1 MDNDKLLKNVNLCY
15 LPLAKLQE
23 WLKENNLW
31 EKNFTETKKQWKQEL
46 KSNFSSFF
54 IDAELLIIEK
64 DIILLQVADENVR
77 EYLTKTYQIQEQTI
91 CQKLFGENKHLILL
105 TEQQWQETKE
115 KVKEKQENCFVL
127 LKDEESIKSNLTK
140 WLEKNN

>member
-1 MDNDKLLKNVNLCY
+1 MDNTRLLENTNLCY
-15 LPLAKLQE
+15 LSLVKIQE
-23 WLKENNLW
+23 WMKENNLW
-31 EKNFTETKKQWKQEL
+31 EKNFIETKKQWQKEL
-46 KSNFSSFF
+46 KNNLFF
-54 IDAELLIIEK
+54 VDTKLLVIEK
-64 DIILLQVADENVR
+64 DIILLQVEDENVR

-115 KVKEKQENCFVL
+115 KVKEKQENCFIL

-140 WLEKNN
+140 WLKKNN